1 MEYYKYKNYASLYS
15 ERGREFGYYL
25 IITAELNLFFVVYDS
40 YNNFPGVQLRV
51 IVLPVW
57 AEKHYTLVCL
67 DLLMLE
73 SQVANYN
80 LPVHLEND

>member
-1 MEYYKYKNYASLYS
+1 MYKIMLVYTLKEAVNLV
-15 ERGREFGYYL
+15 
-25 IITAELNLFFVVYDS
+25 IIAELNLFFVVYDS

-57 AEKHYTLVCL
+57 AKKHYTLVCL

-80 LPVHLEND
+80 LPVHLENTIN